1 MPDVGRL
8 RGRRAFADLAQ
19 RGRTVRSGPLRV
31 RYLAAPED
39 SSVGPSVGYAI
50 GKRTGPA
57 VTRNRIRRRLRAAV
71 VSATTPLTSGFYLI
85 SADPSAA
92 SVPFESLVGA
102 VDNVV
107 MKLAEMPR

>member
-31 RYLAAPED
+31 RYLAAPEA
-39 SSVGPSVGYAI
+39 VSVGYAI

-71 VSATTPLTSGFYLI
+71 THATMPLTSGLYLI
-85 SADPSAA
+85 AADPSAA
-92 SVPFESLVGA
+92 TAPFESLVDA
-102 VDNVV
+102 VDNAVT
-107 MKLAEMPR
+107 KLAEAPR